1 MPAAEGDSR
10 RRYCPYLAEVKL
22 IPEFA
27 SGTFPDA
34 NCACTEMLAVTA
46 MGIAS
51 AAWNSL

>member
-34 NCACTEMLAVTA
+34 NCACTEMLAVLSTEA
-46 MGIAS
+46 VLGS
-51 AAWNSL
+51 YGWL